1 MATFV
6 TSDAHGHLKALDRA
20 LELAAPGLDDTVYVL
35 GDMVDRG
42 PDPVGVLRLVH
53 GLPRARVL
61 LGNHEDMLLTALA
74 TGEQLD
80 LLTWEMNGGSSTA
93 AGLDALPRDEYLE
106 LLNWI
111 ENLPLWDVVEV
122 GGRSYLL
129 CHAGIDALALRG
141 YLACAG
147 YGPEEGFA
155 RVPLDVMRAGME
167 AQDPEDLLW
176 IRGEFWSEPTGLV
189 ARDGTGPV
197 VIAGH
202 TPSILLYRYANN
214 MCEPV
219 LSPDGRACMVEVGA
233 SWDTGGVADRVDID
247 CSAAGGAPVGRVGVM
262 RLDDRRVFYADIEE
276 GMSW

>member
-20 LELAAPGLDDTVYVL
+20 LELAAPGPDDTVYVL

-122 GGRSYLL
+122 GDRSYLL

-155 RVPLDVMRAGME
+155 RVPLDVLRAGME

-189 ARDGTGPV
+189 GRDGTGPV

-202 TPSILLYRYANN
+202 TPSIYIAHYAD
-214 MCEPV
+214 
-219 LSPDGRACMVEVGA
+219 LPDSDGVTAEGLGRIVRVGA
-233 SWDTGGVADRVDID
+233 CEATGNVADRIDID
-247 CSAAGGAPVGRVGVM
+247 CSAAAGASQGRVGVM
-262 RLDDRRVFYADIEE
+262 RLDDGEMFYATIKSGE
-276 GMSW
+276 